1 MTTQQAQ
8 IHSQCLKVLDDFMA
22 ALNAHDAAGMD
33 AQMHFPHVRIARGE
47 VKVYAQAGSNPMD
60 LFDKLK
66 AEDDWSHSRW
76 ERRDLVQHNEI
87 KAHYAVS
94 YTRYRSDG
102 SVIGAYESLYI
113 LTREERG
120 WGILA
125 RSSFGP

>member
-1 MTTQQAQ
+1 MTDPKAD
-8 IHSQCLKVLDDFMA
+8 IHRQCLGVLDAFMA
-22 ALNAHDAAGMD
+22 ALNAYDAAGMD
-33 AQMHFPHVRIARGE
+33 REMHFPHVRIARGE
-47 VKVYAQAGSNPMD
+47 VKVYPQPGSNPMD

-76 ERRDLVQHNEI
+76 ETRELVQHSDV

-94 YTRYRSDG
+94 YTRFRRDG
-102 SVIGAYESLYI
+102 SVIGVYESLYV
-113 LTREERG
+113 LTRDERG

>member
-1 MTTQQAQ
+1 MSTLRTELHA
-8 IHSQCLKVLDDFMA
+8 SCLRVLDDFMA
-22 ALNAHDAAGMD
+22 ALNAYDAKGMD

-47 VKVYAQAGSNPMD
+47 VKVYPAPGSNPMD

-66 AEDDWSHSRW
+66 AEDNWSHSTWKTR
-76 ERRDLVQHNEI
+76 ELVQFNEV

-94 YTRYRSDG
+94 YTRYRADG
-102 SVIGAYESLYI
+102 SVIGVYESLYV
-113 LTREERG
+113 LTRDAQG